1 MLPRLSIKVPWLR
14 LKKLHLLL
22 LLLLS
27 VGCQTETG
35 QSIPTGLPTPAA
47 TETAPAP
54 FETIERDL
62 ISEFTELL
70 SQVELTKAFERQ
82 PPVDRYFAHLQS
94 APLTGDGVAMFI
106 WRGEASS
113 VQLVGD
119 MNNWDVEAA
128 PYFIRLEGTD
138 LWYLETVFEEDARL
152 DYKFVI
158 NGDDW
163 RLDPLNPRTIMGGF
177 GPNSELM
184 MPGYTIP
191 DELLPTDGTIATGTI
206 HQHTLDSLHLGQT
219 RTFFVYVPAGQIVG
233 AKTPSI
239 YINDGGDYLNLIDA
253 PAILDKLI
261 ADREI
266 PPLVAVFIP
275 PINRNLEYALDDEY
289 ASFLA
294 DELVPFIQRTYDTDP
309 DPARTGT
316 LGASMGGLEAIF
328 AAITRS
334 DVFGL
339 AAGQSGAYSVGD
351 DAIIDKLETAS
362 MGHDIGETS
371 RRDLRLYLV
380 VGTYETAISGD
391 SSTGDLLAANR
402 RLADVLKSTKYAFIY
417 DERPEGHSWGLW
429 KGTLGQA
436 LSYLFNLP
444 YG

>member
-1 MLPRLSIKVPWLR
+1 MLPRLSIHVSWLK
-14 LKKLHLLL
+14 LKKLHLLF

-27 VGCQTETG
+27 VGCQTETS
-35 QSIPTGLPTPAA
+35 QSIPTGLPTSAE

-54 FETIERDL
+54 YETIERDL

-70 SQVELTKAFERQ
+70 NQAELIKAFERQ
-82 PPVDRYFAHLQS
+82 PSVDRYFARLQS
-94 APLTGDGVAMFI
+94 APITGDGVAMFI

-119 MNNWDVEAA
+119 MNNWDVAAA

-138 LWYLETVFEEDARL
+138 LWYLETEFEKDARL

-184 MPGYTIP
+184 MLGYTIP
-191 DELLPTDGTIATGTI
+191 DELLPIDGTIATGTI
-206 HQHTLDSLHLGQT
+206 QQHTLDSLHLGQT

-253 PAILDKLI
+253 TAILDKLI

-294 DELVPFIQRTYDTDP
+294 DELVPYIQRAYDTDP
-309 DPARTGT
+309 DQPGQVL
-316 LGASMGGLEAIF
+316 LGL
-328 AAITRS
+328 RW
-334 DVFGL
+334 
-339 AAGQSGAYSVGD
+339 VG
-351 DAIIDKLETAS
+351 
-362 MGHDIGETS
+362 
-371 RRDLRLYLV
+371 
-380 VGTYETAISGD
+380 
-391 SSTGDLLAANR
+391 
-402 RLADVLKSTKYAFIY
+402 
-417 DERPEGHSWGLW
+417 
-429 KGTLGQA
+429 
-436 LSYLFNLP
+436 
-444 YG
+444 